1 MNEIHQ
7 IQMNKIISY
16 LLWLVLMASS
26 GNVRAQDT
34 LGREPLQRRSLD
46 YYLAEGLANSPLLKE
61 SVNALY
67 LNRLDSLLNVAA
79 TRPYV
84 EGIGQFLFA
93 PAGKN
98 LGYDQNNTN
107 GGLYTGLVQVSQNL
121 LYRRNLQFQNG
132 LNATLRDSVRNAIRI
147 NDNDLRKAIVDQY
160 LTAYQDYQ
168 QMVVYDSLY
177 QTLSRQNEILKELL
191 RAAIFNQSDYL
202 AFRVDLQ
209 QSQINY
215 EGGKLQYL
223 QDLLTLNVL
232 CNIPDTEVVNLENP
246 RLTPQQRYPLD
257 DNPYLLRYR
266 IDSLVVER
274 NRRITD
280 IFYRPSLNAVV
291 NAGTSAVSAAA
302 IGRRLGLSAGLNFS
316 IPIYNGNQRRLQY
329 QKYDIAQLNI
339 QNYRDQYLNRYNL
352 RLRSINEQLRV
363 NQSLLDM
370 TKRQNTDVENLL
382 TVSQARLYQGDM
394 SAIDYLL
401 IVQRYINI
409 KLILNQ
415 LDIKAQRLI
424 SEFNYRNF

>member
-1 MNEIHQ
+1 MKQFIGCAFFF
-7 IQMNKIISY
+7 ILIATGSP
-16 LLWLVLMASS
+16 AC
-26 GNVRAQDT
+26 AQDT
-34 LGREPLQRRSLD
+34 LQRRSLD
-46 YYLAEGLANSPLLKE
+46 YYLEEGLVNSPLLKE
-61 SVNALY
+61 TVNALY

-84 EGIGQFLFA
+84 QGIGQFLYA
-93 PAGKN
+93 PAGQN
-98 LGYDQNNTN
+98 WGYDNSATN
-107 GGLYTGLVQVSQNL
+107 GGQYTGLVQVSQNL

-132 LNATLRDSVRNAIRI
+132 LNAVLRDSTRNALRI
-147 NDNDLRKAIVDQY
+147 NDNDLQKAIVDQY
-160 LTAYQDYQ
+160 LTAYQDHQ
-168 QMVVYDSLY
+168 QMVIFDSLY

-215 EGGKLQYL
+215 EGGKVQYL

-232 CNIPDTEVVNLENP
+232 CNVSDTAVVYLENP
-246 RLTPQQRYPLD
+246 RLEPEQRYPLD

-266 IDSLVVER
+266 YDSLVVER

-280 IFYRPSLNAVV
+280 IFYRPSLSAVV
-291 NAGTSAVSAAA
+291 NTGTNAVSAAA
-302 IGRRLGLSAGLNFS
+302 IPRRFGFSAGLNFS

-329 QKYDIAQLNI
+329 QKYDVDQLNI

-352 RLRSINEQLRV
+352 RLKSIEEQIRV
-363 NQSLLDM
+363 NQTLQDM
-370 TKRQNTDVENLL
+370 TGKQNTDVENLL

-409 KLILNQ
+409 KLTLNQ
-415 LDIKAQRLI
+415 LDIKRQRLI
-424 SEFNYRNF
+424 GEFNYRNF